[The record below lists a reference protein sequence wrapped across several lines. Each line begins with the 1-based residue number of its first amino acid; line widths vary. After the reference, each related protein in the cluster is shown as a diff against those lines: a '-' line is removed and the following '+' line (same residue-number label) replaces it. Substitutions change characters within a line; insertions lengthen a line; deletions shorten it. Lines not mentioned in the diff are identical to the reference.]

1 MPAASR
7 GATDAGL
14 SAAGVGLLII
24 VGAALLALVFA
35 TIPARVLNAVSA
47 RLAERRQDIGLAMA
61 VGLAAS
67 AAVFIVLVGA
77 SL

>member
-1 MPAASR
+1 M
-7 GATDAGL
+7 
-14 SAAGVGLLII
+14 GLLLI

-47 RLAERRQDIGLAMA
+47 RLAARRQDIGLAMA

-67 AAVFIVLVGA
+67 AAVFIVIVGA

>member
-1 MPAASR
+1 VPAASR

-67 AAVFIVLVGA
+67 AALFIVIVGA